1 MLKLITGASTG
12 SDVSHVEADTVT
24 INGQFGNKAL
34 SVTAD
39 MSAKQVADLVNQSFD
54 DHGVDAIASTQ
65 LKLEAVSSVN
75 TPATT
80 GVVTVAF
87 DLYGKIP
94 PL

>member
-1 MLKLITGASTG
+1 MVNLVIKP
-12 SDVSHVEADTVT
+12 
-24 INGQFGNKAL
+24 L

-39 MSAKQVADLVNQSFD
+39 MSAKEVVDLVNHSFD

-80 GVVTVAF
+80 GVVQ
-87 DLYGKIP
+87 LPLIYMEKIQQQ
-94 PL
+94 LMCQQLLL